1 MADAE
6 NENEPAEPEPGADDV
21 KTIKSH
27 NLMDVDV
34 DLLQALI
41 FEFDPFSDPKTV
53 EAEALGYP

>member
-6 NENEPAEPEPGADDV
+6 NENEPAEPGADDV

-34 DLLQALI
+34 DLLQALV

-53 EAEALGYP
+53 